1 MNLGLGIDTGG
12 TFTDAVIIEMDSS
25 RILAKAKAATTRQDL
40 RIGIGNALK
49 ALDGSLFPQVKL
61 VSLSTTL
68 ATNSIVEG
76 KGARVGLIAA
86 VPKPEMHFP
95 FHEYARPR
103 RRLLSPAPTIVE
115 AGLPRAGYRRC

>member
-12 TFTDAVIIEMDSS
+12 TFTDAVIIEIDSG
-25 RILAKAKAATTRQDL
+25 RILTKAKAATTRQDL
-40 RIGIGNALK
+40 RIGIGNSLR

-86 VPKPEMHFP
+86 VPKPESFSSFTNIPAEETVVIAGAHDLSGP
-95 FHEYARPR
+95 GR
-103 RRLLSPAPTIVE
+103 RRT
-115 AGLPRAGYRRC
+115 